1 MAIACIGQLPQSS
14 DAFTFI
20 SSKSSSSTV
29 ARTSS
34 LSMGLLDDAFSK
46 PMSDID
52 SERET
57 PIDRWMGWSTK
68 KGATPATPQ
77 QVPAN
82 FVDSMDATNYISIE
96 LEKPM
101 GIVFEENDESK
112 FGGIYVV
119 SMSEGGNA
127 EKAGVLQTGDQ
138 LVAVGMTNVAGQ
150 SFDDALGAIVESD
163 APKTKLVLF
172 RGSAKDVYGPTG
184 ASKDWLQEFIDSGAA
199 QA

>member
-1 MAIACIGQLPQSS
+1 M
-14 DAFTFI
+14 
-20 SSKSSSSTV
+20 
-29 ARTSS
+29 
-34 LSMGLLDDAFSK
+34 
-46 PMSDID
+46 
-52 SERET
+52 E
-57 PIDRWMGWSTK
+57 
-68 KGATPATPQ
+68 
-77 QVPAN
+77 
-82 FVDSMDATNYISIE
+82 ATNYISIE

-127 EKAGVLQTGDQ
+127 EKSGVLLTGDQ
-138 LVAVGMTNVAGQ
+138 LVAVGTTNVAGQ
-150 SFDDALGAIVESD
+150 SFDDALGAIVASD

-172 RGSAKDVYGPTG
+172 RGSAQNMYGPTG